1 MALPT
6 SDNNVTVRKLASTL
20 QSLWNNKIKPAVGD
34 KADKVANATNG
45 DFAGLD
51 SNGNLTDSGKK
62 ASDFATSAQGD
73 KADSAIQGVKLNGG
87 TALTPDVNHVVDIT
101 KAGLGLDNVLNVEQ
115 IPASEKGVAGGVATL
130 DNEGKVPSS
139 QLPAYVDDVIE
150 GYYYNSKFYRDSSHT
165 EEITPSAGII
175 YLDLPNNKTYRWSGS
190 QYTLIASDLALG
202 ETSSTAYQGD
212 RGKIAYD
219 HSQTAHAR
227 ADATK
232 TEASSTNGN
241 IKINGTETK
250 VYTHPTTTA
259 VAAAAKKVGKD
270 SSGHVVLGDALTP
283 SDIGAAASSH
293 EHTVSDI
300 TDFPTLGTAAGK
312 NVAASGNASATEVV
326 MGNDSRLTD
335 ARTPTTH
342 MHGNIQNDGSLQS
355 TAVAIATGDAVVVTD
370 SSNGGKVAKT
380 TTTFDG
386 STTTKALT
394 QAGTFETFLQ
404 SHQDISGKANKSE
417 MSVVAGTGDNADK
430 TTITLKSG
438 TSATVLT
445 THQDISGKAD
455 KSEMSVVAGTGD
467 NADKTTITLK
477 SGTSAT
483 VLTTHQDISGK
494 ADKSATV
501 SNVAWDSTN
510 KKLTKTINGTTS
522 DVVTASTLKTAM
534 SLNNVDNTSD
544 ANKPVSTATQTALD
558 GKADLVSNATA
569 GNFAGLDANGN
580 LTDSGANLGSV
591 ATQSIAPNSPSSTSG
606 KTYPIQ
612 KTSSG
617 QLVVNVPWTNS
628 TYTLAQMGQGYGTC
642 ATAEATAAKVVTLS
656 NYELGVNGIVAVK
669 FTYGL
674 CANATLNINGKG
686 AKPILIRGTAV
697 TSTTALE
704 VTAGLTAL
712 FIYDGTSYHY
722 LGTDRNMAEMTDTEI
737 TDMINAL
744 T

>member
-1 MALPT
+1 MAMPT

-20 QSLWNNKIKPAVGD
+20 QSMWNNKIKPAVGD
-34 KADKVANATNG
+34 KADKVGSATQG

-51 SNGNLTDSGKK
+51 ANGNLTDSGYD

-73 KADSAIQGVKLNGG
+73 KADSAIQGIKLNGG

-101 KAGLGLDNVLNVEQ
+101 KAGLGLDNVLNVAQ
-115 IPASEKGVAGGVATL
+115 IPASEKGVANGVATL
-130 DNEGKVPSS
+130 DGEGKVPSS
-139 QLPAYVDDVIE
+139 QLPSYVDDVIE
-150 GYYYNSKFYRDSSHT
+150 GYYYNSKFYRDSAHT
-165 EEITPSAGII
+165 EEITPAAGII
-175 YLDLPNNKTYRWSGS
+175 YVDLPNNKTYRWSGS

-202 ETSSTAYQGD
+202 ETSSTAYRGD
-212 RGKIAYD
+212 RGATAYD

-241 IKINGTETK
+241 IVIDGTETT
-250 VYTHPTTTA
+250 VYTHPSTTA
-259 VAAAAKKVGKD
+259 ASAAAVKVGKD
-270 SSGHVVLGDALTP
+270 SSGHVVLGAALTP
-283 SDIGAAASSH
+283 TDIGAAAATH
-293 EHTVSDI
+293 DHTVSDI
-300 TDFPTLGTAAGK
+300 TDFPTLGTAAEK

-335 ARTPTTH
+335 ARTPTSH
-342 MHGNIQNDGSLQS
+342 GHGNIQNDGSLQA
-355 TAVAIATGDAVVVTD
+355 TAVAIATGDTVVVTD
-370 SSNGGKVAKT
+370 SSNGGKIAKT
-380 TTTFDG
+380 TASFDG
-386 STTTKALT
+386 TTTTKALT

-417 MSVVAGTGDNADK
+417 MSVVAGTGDDSDK

-445 THQDISGKAD
+445 AHQDITGK
-455 KSEMSVVAGTGD
+455 T
-467 NADKTTITLK
+467 
-477 SGTSAT
+477 
-483 VLTTHQDISGK
+483 
-494 ADKSATV
+494 DKSATV
-501 SNVAWDSTN
+501 SNVSWDSTN
-510 KKLTKTINGTTS
+510 KKITKTIDGTTS
-522 DVVTASTLKTAM
+522 DVVTAATLKTAM

-544 ANKPVSTATQTALD
+544 ANKPISTATQTALD
-558 GKADLVSNATA
+558 AKADKVSNATA
-569 GNFAGLDANGN
+569 GNFAGLNASGN

-591 ATQSIAPNSPSSTSG
+591 ATQSVEPNSPSATAG
-606 KTYPIQ
+606 KTYPVQ

-617 QLVVNVPWTNS
+617 QLVVNVPWFSN

-642 ATAEATAAKVVTLS
+642 ATAEATAAKVVTM
-656 NYELGVNGIVAVK
+656 NGYEIGENGLVAVK

-686 AKPILIRGTAV
+686 AKPILIRGTTV
-697 TSTTALE
+697 TADTALE

-712 FIYDGTSYHY
+712 FMYDGTSYHY
-722 LGTDRNMAEMTDTEI
+722 ICTDRNMAEMTDNEV
-737 TDMINAL
+737 NAIIAEL